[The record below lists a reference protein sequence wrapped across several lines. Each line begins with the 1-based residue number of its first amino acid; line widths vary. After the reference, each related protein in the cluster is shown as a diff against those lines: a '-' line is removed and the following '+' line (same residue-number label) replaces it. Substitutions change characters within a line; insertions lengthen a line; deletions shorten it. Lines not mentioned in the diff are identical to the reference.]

1 LTGGTVAPDDAHGA
15 RRGDAVS
22 GELTATLDA
31 SGVSTFRDVFAG
43 EIVLLD
49 DAGKSSGLPSNG
61 RRSGLAGV
69 DR

>member
-1 LTGGTVAPDDAHGA
+1 LTGGTVAPDDALGA

-49 DAGKSSGLPSNG
+49 DAGKRLRIAVERKEVGAC
-61 RRSGLAGV
+61 RR
-69 DR
+69 